1 MLLRYRADTPVTG
14 GAALRGGNWNNTT
27 NAGAFALNLNNSSGN
42 SNTNIGFRCVFQGV
56 VRLGNKKSVGCR
68 KIFLRPLNLEIYR
81 TQFAFQANL
90 GGIHAWQIK
99 FSILENLVA
108 FSISYPRHFCSIPGP
123 TREDDFSRESE
134 IQKKRK
140 RKWCS

>member
-68 KIFLRPLNLEIYR
+68 KIFLRPLNLEI
-81 TQFAFQANL
+81 
-90 GGIHAWQIK
+90 
-99 FSILENLVA
+99 
-108 FSISYPRHFCSIPGP
+108 SYPRHFCSIPGP

-140 RKWCS
+140 RKRCS